1 LAGGVG
7 AQQGDE
13 LVGADR
19 FGLEQGDQPVGA
31 VVYAGQEAVLVGAGR
46 VLAADEGAD
55 ARAEGAGWRSVLG
68 T

>member
-1 LAGGVG
+1 
-7 AQQGDE
+7 
-13 LVGADR
+13 VGADR